1 MTAVASPSKGLIEE
15 KMVGRDEVV
24 FEFMLGSL
32 RLTNGVSMDL
42 FEERTGVMQMSI
54 QHQLQKAMDLG
65 LLEKNPLRLQASPLG
80 LQFLNNLIEIFLP
93 EKA

>member
-1 MTAVASPSKGLIEE
+1 
-15 KMVGRDEVV
+15 
-24 FEFMLGSL
+24 LGAL

-65 LLEKNPLRLQASPLG
+65 LL
-80 LQFLNNLIEIFLP
+80 
-93 EKA
+93 

>member
-1 MTAVASPSKGLIEE
+1 
-15 KMVGRDEVV
+15 
-24 FEFMLGSL
+24 
-32 RLTNGVSMDL
+32 
-42 FEERTGVMQMSI
+42 
-54 QHQLQKAMDLG
+54 MDLG